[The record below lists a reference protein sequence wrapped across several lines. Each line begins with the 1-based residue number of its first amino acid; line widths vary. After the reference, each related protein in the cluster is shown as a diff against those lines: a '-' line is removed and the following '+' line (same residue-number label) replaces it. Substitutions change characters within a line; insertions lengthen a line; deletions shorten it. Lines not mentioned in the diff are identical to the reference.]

1 MLESRRHFAQ
11 HLVFPGPCGHLWD
24 DLLNH
29 TSQDI
34 NERWICKQTTIDDR
48 LDTHLCTII
57 EDCLRAMVTQGE
69 AVTEGL
75 ADMCRQPS
83 KTATQEDQTYMQAE
97 DAVMQAFMQA
107 GMPPHIHAA

>member
-1 MLESRRHFAQ
+1 ME
-11 HLVFPGPCGHLWD
+11 
-24 DLLNH
+24 
-29 TSQDI
+29 
-34 NERWICKQTTIDDR
+34 WICKQTTIDDR

-107 GMPPHIHAA
+107 GMPPHIHAAYWFRAVIVSCKHHVLVTENATVARI